1 MDGNLSFDNI
11 GCQDLPEDPA
21 LELLKKG
28 FLDVH
33 RRQADSVKSLGILLR
48 MAKAVTDDRSA
59 EDLCKEIVGIIIE
72 ETGFENASLLLY
84 DRNDDSLKLT
94 AAKGV
99 IQILAGK
106 VDRPYNQ
113 NLQFRRGEGLAWQVF
128 DTLTPAFINDTSQEP
143 FEPKGGATIRP
154 RSIACLPV
162 KGKGVINLS
171 SSRPAE
177 FQSYQKR
184 DLVIVADVIGHLLQ
198 STELRERLN
207 TSHLHL
213 QQLVEAKTTELHRVN
228 KELRATMSYMQSVIQ
243 NAPQGICLLDP
254 DGDVRHVNP
263 SFLAILD
270 CSPEYIVGR
279 SPARLFFHAGDYLI
293 LRNAMTRKGL
303 VRISDVSILRPD
315 GSTIPADMFLHPL
328 LDPEDRQ
335 SGGMLILHDL
345 SRQKAE
351 AEKLLHTEKL
361 RALGS
366 MAGGVAHDFN
376 NLLTTILGNVELL
389 QKGIKDPEGLRRLK
403 TIKMAV
409 HDGAFT
415 VRRLQTL
422 TGLKYGQNTGTAT
435 IRPDTVVHDAIEMT
449 RPKWR
454 DECQKRGVTID
465 VILELEETKPV
476 AIGQTELREVLVNLI
491 FNAIDAMPNGGRLSL
506 RSRQT
511 DSDVVLEIEDTG
523 IGMSEDTRRRIF
535 DPFFSTK
542 GVGNSGLGLSVSY
555 GLIARAGGSI
565 EIATK
570 EGKGTTFFLTLHACT
585 QDKEGDAESEKEN
598 PRPAD
603 RELRVLVVDD
613 EEQIVDLLSTM
624 LKNAGHQPTGVLSG
638 TAAAAHLEEN
648 QFDVVI
654 TDLGMPEMSG
664 WEVASAAKR
673 IHPET
678 AVILLTGWGAE
689 YEGKDLSAS
698 GVDAVLSKPFRFE
711 QLAKALSTLVMRT
724 PG

>member
-1 MDGNLSFDNI
+1 MDRNPGFDTK
-11 GCQDLPEDPA
+11 GSQDLPEDPA
-21 LELLKKG
+21 FELLKKG
-28 FLDVH
+28 FLDVR
-33 RRQADSVKSLGILLR
+33 RRQAESVKSLGIVLR
-48 MAKAVTDDRSA
+48 MAEAVTDDQSP
-59 EDLCKEIVGIIIE
+59 EDLCREIIDIIIE

-94 AAKGV
+94 AAKGA
-99 IQILAGK
+99 IQILTG
-106 VDRPYNQ
+106 RFEQLYNQ
-113 NLQFRRGEGLAWQVF
+113 DLQFQRDEGLAWQVF
-128 DTLTPAFINDTSQEP
+128 DTLTPAFINDTSQKP
-143 FEPKGGATIRP
+143 LRHKGDAIIHP
-154 RSIACLPV
+154 RSIACLPI
-162 KGKGVINLS
+162 KGKGVLNLS
-171 SSRPAE
+171 SSSPAE
-177 FQSYQKR
+177 FPSHQRR
-184 DLVIVADVIGHLLQ
+184 DLIIVADVIGHLLQ
-198 STELRERLN
+198 STELREKLN

-228 KELRATMSYMQSVIQ
+228 KELRATMTYMQSVIQ

-254 DGDVRHVNP
+254 DGDVRHVNA
-263 SFLAILD
+263 SFLAILK
-270 CSPEYIVGR
+270 CSPEYVVGQ
-279 SPARLFFHAGDYLI
+279 SPARLFYDTGDYAI
-293 LRNAMTRKGL
+293 LKNAMTRKGL
-303 VRISDVSILRPD
+303 VQISDVTILRPD
-315 GSTIPADMFLHPL
+315 GSTFPADMYLHPL
-328 LDPEDRQ
+328 LDPEDHS

-389 QKGIKDPEGLRRLK
+389 QKGIEDPESLRRLQ

-422 TGLKYGQNTGTAT
+422 TCLKYCQNTTTGT
-435 IRPDTVVHDAIEMT
+435 IRPDRVVHDAIEMT

-454 DECQKRGVTID
+454 DDCQKKGVTID
-465 VILELEETKPV
+465 VILELEESKPV
-476 AIGQTELREVLVNLI
+476 AMGQTELREVLVNLI
-491 FNAIDAMPNGGRLSL
+491 FNAIDAMPNGGRLTL
-506 RSRQT
+506 RTRQR
-511 DSDVVLEIEDTG
+511 DSNMVLEIQDTG

-565 EIATK
+565 EVDTS
-570 EGKGTTFFLTLHACT
+570 EGKGTTFFVTLPTCIH
-585 QDKEGDAESEKEN
+585 DKE
-598 PRPAD
+598 AD
-603 RELRVLVVDD
+603 TEPEMEDQRTAARDLRVLVVDD
-613 EEQIVDLLSTM
+613 EEEIVDLLSTM
-624 LKNAGHQPTGVLSG
+624 LESAGHQPTGVLSG
-638 TAAAAHLEEN
+638 PAATAHLEARE
-648 QFDVVI
+648 FDVVI

-673 IHPET
+673 MHPEA

-711 QLAKALSTLVMRT
+711 QLATVLSRLTVRT
-724 PG
+724 PA